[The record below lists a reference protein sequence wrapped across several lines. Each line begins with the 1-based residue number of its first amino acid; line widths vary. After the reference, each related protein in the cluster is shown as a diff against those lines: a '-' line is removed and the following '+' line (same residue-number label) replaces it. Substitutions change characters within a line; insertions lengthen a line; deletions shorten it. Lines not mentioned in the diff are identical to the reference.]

1 MTDLTAFQRM
11 VPDDE
16 AEAML
21 NDLRNAD
28 DLTPEGETMDSVD
41 GLQLSL
47 TFRSDDL
54 PQMIEELEE
63 ITDG

>member
-1 MTDLTAFQRM
+1 
-11 VPDDE
+11 
-16 AEAML
+16 
-21 NDLRNAD
+21 
-28 DLTPEGETMDSVD
+28 VD